1 MRAKVQKWGNSAAV
15 RLPVAVLEAAGL
27 TLDQPVEIQVSDG
40 TVVIK
45 GVSQTS
51 RYGIDELVAGITV
64 ENRHI
69 DIAWESEPPIGRE
82 W

>member
-27 TLDQPVEIQVSDG
+27 TLDQSVEIQVSEG
-40 TVVIK
+40 NVVIK
-45 GVSQTS
+45 AVSQTP
-51 RYGIDELVAGITV
+51 RYEIDELVAGITA
-64 ENRHI
+64 ENRHT